1 MNQKIEN
8 HNYINPQS
16 DEICKFTADMN
27 KDTKSLEEVIHN
39 IFQWFDKNMKYSRI
53 EQPYYPLQRNDLEV
67 LAMKAG
73 TCGDYSN
80 LIVSVL
86 INMGIPAK
94 YAYIKRDC
102 YGDEQDHICA
112 AAELDGENI
121 LIDAT
126 MPYRKWYGFNC
137 PHKEYELYDPQ
148 EFQMIMKKKEDDF
161 YTDALNRGNEKLAG
175 LLYAP
180 WIYDDIVLNTED
192 KIESAFYLLI
202 FDNELKWTLWISYM
216 VYTKYKG
223 YIPLMISVKKNMER
237 SFQFSI
243 NKPDSLWDNNQW
255 GDEYS
260 LDEIP
265 ESMKSEYFYRCLKN
279 VNDNMEVIRDIIL
292 NINN

>member
-8 HNYINPQS
+8 RTYINPQS
-16 DEICKFTADMN
+16 YEICRFTADMN

-39 IFQWFDKNMKYSRI
+39 IFQWFDENVKYSRI

-112 AAELDGENI
+112 VAEMDGKRI
-121 LIDAT
+121 LIEAT
-126 MPYRKWYGFNC
+126 MPYRKWYGFDC

-148 EFQMIMKKKEDDF
+148 EFEMMMKKKEDAF
-161 YTDALNRGNEKLAG
+161 YTEALNRGNEKFAG

-180 WIYDDIVLNTED
+180 WIYDEKILNTED
-192 KIESAFYLLI
+192 KLESVFYLLI
-202 FDNELKWTLWISYM
+202 FENESKWTLWISYM
-216 VYTKYKG
+216 VYTKNKG
-223 YIPLMISVKKNMER
+223 YIPLMIRVNQNMER
-237 SFQFSI
+237 IFQFSV
-243 NKPDSLWDNNQW
+243 NEPDSLWDDNQW

-279 VNDNMEVIRDIIL
+279 VDDNIEVIRGITL
-292 NINN
+292 NI

>member
-1 MNQKIEN
+1 MNEKIEN
-8 HNYINPQS
+8 RTYINPQS
-16 DEICKFTADMN
+16 DEICRFTTDMN
-27 KDTKSLEEVIHN
+27 KDTKSLEEVIYN
-39 IFQWFDKNMKYSRI
+39 IFQWFDENVKYSRI

-67 LAMKAG
+67 LEMKSG

-86 INMGIPAK
+86 INMGIQAK

-112 AAELDGENI
+112 VAEIDGKRI

-126 MPYRKWYGFNC
+126 MPYRKWYGFDC

-148 EFQMIMKKKEDDF
+148 EFEMMMKKEEDVF
-161 YTDALNRGNEKLAG
+161 YTKALNMGNEKLAG

-180 WIYDDIVLNTED
+180 WIYDDKIINTED
-192 KIESAFYLLI
+192 KIESVFYLII
-202 FDNELKWTLWISYM
+202 FDNESNWTLWISYM
-216 VYTKYKG
+216 VYTKCKG
-223 YIPLMISVKKNMER
+223 HIPLMIRVNQNMER
-237 SFQFSI
+237 IFQFSV
-243 NKPDSLWDNNQW
+243 NEYDSIWDNDQW

-279 VNDNMEVIRDIIL
+279 VDDNIEVIRGITL
-292 NINN
+292 NI